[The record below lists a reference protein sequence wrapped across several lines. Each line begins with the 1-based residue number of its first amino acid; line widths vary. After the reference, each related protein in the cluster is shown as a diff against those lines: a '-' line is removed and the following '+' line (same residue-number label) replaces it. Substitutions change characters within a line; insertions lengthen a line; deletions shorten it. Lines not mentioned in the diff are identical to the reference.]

1 MSGPGERLLIVTADD
16 FGLTA
21 GVSRGVVRAHR
32 EGIVTTASLLAVGQG
47 FEVAAAL
54 ARDEPSL
61 GIGAHL
67 AIVGEDRP
75 LLASHEIR
83 TLVGRD
89 GRFPASWR
97 TVLLRGL
104 AGRID
109 PADVGR
115 ELSAQLRRIE
125 DAGLTVA
132 HVDTH
137 QHVHLV
143 PAIGDVV
150 LDLAG
155 RHGIAGVRVPAS
167 ARTLPWG
174 AGVNALARRLR
185 ASVARAG
192 LVATEGYAGLDE
204 AGRLDRAELER
215 SLTRLVRS
223 GARTAELNA
232 HPGERD
238 DPDLA
243 RFAWGYGWDRELDA
257 LVHPATQ
264 TLPAALGFRLG
275 RYADLRPAGASR

>member
-21 GVSRGVVRAHR
+21 GVSRGILRAHQD
-32 EGIVTTASLLAVGQG
+32 GIVTTASLLAVGRG

-54 ARDEPSL
+54 ARDRPSL
-61 GIGAHL
+61 AIGAHL
-67 AIVGEDRP
+67 AIVGEDPP

-89 GRFPASWR
+89 GRFPSSWR

-109 PADVGR
+109 PADLGR
-115 ELSAQLRRIE
+115 ELSAQLQRIE
-125 DAGLTVA
+125 DAGLTST

-143 PAIGDVV
+143 PTVGDVV
-150 LDLAG
+150 VDLA
-155 RHGIAGVRVPAS
+155 RRRAIAGVRVPAS

-174 AGVNALARRLR
+174 AGVNALGRRLR
-185 ASVARAG
+185 AAVARAG
-192 LVATEGYAGLDE
+192 LVTTEGFAGLDQ
-204 AGRLDRAELER
+204 AGRLDREELAR
-215 SLTRLVRS
+215 SLGRLARR

-238 DPDLA
+238 DPELA
-243 RFAWGYGWDRELDA
+243 RFAWGYGWGRELDA
-257 LVHPATQ
+257 LVDPATLA
-264 TLPAALGFRLG
+264 LPARLGFRLG
-275 RYADLRPAGASR
+275 RYADLAPTAAP